1 MQKKHIFGLAA
12 LVAAAFIVLFAGCN
26 TDDSAQRFVVR
37 VSAAPASIS
46 VNGTSTIT
54 AEVTN
59 FEGTPIQG
67 ISIEWGTSFGAL
79 QSGNS
84 VTNTDGRAT
93 ATLSGQGEAGTA
105 TVTATTL
112 STRERGQTEV
122 RIGLD

>member
-26 TDDSAQRFVVR
+26 TDSEPRLVVR
-37 VSAAPASIS
+37 VSAAPASIP

-54 AEVTN
+54 AEMTN
-59 FEGTPIQG
+59 FEGTAIQG

-84 VTNTDGRAT
+84 ATNADGRAS
-93 ATLSGQGEAGTA
+93 ATLRGQGEAGVA